1 MTHSIM
7 TRVMIARCRILA
19 LLVLGVHGFAGCADG
34 DLVVYRQRSVR
45 ALVRSG
51 YMEGGV
57 VHVALRCEPGWD
69 KWSFFELWMGEG
81 GSSSHKGI
89 SLHVLELGPA
99 PLSNRAQKLPTPRQ
113 VLPSATSLAQFA
125 ARRGGGVAFTVR
137 TNRAWQTVS
146 VLGAEGGRT
155 RRSLYEGIGL
165 GLTAAQF
172 WLSTPRDQVWAV
184 IDSHTGKEV
193 RYQPDRDATYPVC
206 IIDEDPASGVLAF
219 SRTNGWSRWALV
231 GDAAVLAE
239 SLPHA
244 VPVGNAWTDAG
255 RSLWSNAKY
264 EHSRCRP
271 PSLRADGRRGVRD
284 SCSGCLGEP

>member
-125 ARRGGGVAFTVR
+125 ARRGGASRSPFGPIGR
-137 TNRAWQTVS
+137 GRRSRSWEQRA
-146 VLGAEGGRT
+146 GGRVD
-155 RRSLYEGIGL
+155 RSMRG
-165 GLTAAQF
+165 
-172 WLSTPRDQVWAV
+172 
-184 IDSHTGKEV
+184 
-193 RYQPDRDATYPVC
+193 
-206 IIDEDPASGVLAF
+206 SGWG
-219 SRTNGWSRWALV
+219 SQR
-231 GDAAVLAE
+231 
-239 SLPHA
+239 
-244 VPVGNAWTDAG
+244 
-255 RSLWSNAKY
+255 
-264 EHSRCRP
+264 HS
-271 PSLRADGRRGVRD
+271 
-284 SCSGCLGEP
+284 SGCRRRAIRYGL